1 MATVWRAMRLVTCS
15 WCFLSRESPL
25 EMVGQTKLID
35 RNGNQLLTPSV
46 MLYCAHGPKVSKKIN
61 HGTLFDHFPN
71 EIRDF
76 KVIDT
81 NRLIEEPQN
90 NYFSIEFPLRFAI
103 IAIFRGILFSNF
115 RVDISTTVRAIFIN
129 LLNYKTK
136 IEKCWK
142 TDKFWEILSKFL
154 KILSKFSKIL
164 RKFRKNSEWEI
175 SKIFS
180 NWNYVQKDWVEDW

>member
-1 MATVWRAMRLVTCS
+1 
-15 WCFLSRESPL
+15 
-25 EMVGQTKLID
+25 
-35 RNGNQLLTPSV
+35 

-115 RVDISTTVRAIFIN
+115 RVDISTTVIV
-129 LLNYKTK
+129 K
-136 IEKCWK
+136 
-142 TDKFWEILSKFL
+142 DKYCILSY
-154 KILSKFSKIL
+154 
-164 RKFRKNSEWEI
+164 KNSL
-175 SKIFS
+175 F
-180 NWNYVQKDWVEDW
+180 